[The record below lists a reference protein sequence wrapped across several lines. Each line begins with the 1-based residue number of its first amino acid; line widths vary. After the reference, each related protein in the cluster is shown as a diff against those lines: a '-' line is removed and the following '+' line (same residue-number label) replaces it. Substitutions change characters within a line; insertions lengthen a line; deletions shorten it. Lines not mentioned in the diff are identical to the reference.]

1 MDILVST
8 HICKAPLPDTI
19 EAFNEMLATVIVIT
33 LALISPE
40 YL

>member
-8 HICKAPLPDTI
+8 HIQKAPLPDTI
-19 EAFNEMLATVIVIT
+19 EAFNKMLATVIVIT
-33 LALISPE
+33 LALISSK